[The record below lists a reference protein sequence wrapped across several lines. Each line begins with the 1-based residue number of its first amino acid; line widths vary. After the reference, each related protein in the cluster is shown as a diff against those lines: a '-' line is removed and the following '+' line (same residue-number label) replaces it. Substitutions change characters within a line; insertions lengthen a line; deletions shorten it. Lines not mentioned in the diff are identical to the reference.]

1 MIFSE
6 SAVLKGQQLG
16 KGQFGNVMKGVLL
29 QGNAKYVKS
38 MPDLP
43 IIAIIFTYNC
53 EFWFKRFEFL
63 RFPIAIKT
71 PNENDPKQTEL
82 LLEEAKNMLRLKRYH
97 DHIVN
102 LQGIIYKLDED
113 GKCISSVVFC

>member
-1 MIFSE
+1 MVLPFCLFVIVGLLVSWLFVKWICSIDLYKNKTKDVNKDETKTELGQGEVVVIPNWLQNRKEMIFSE

-53 EFWFKRFEFL
+53 EF
-63 RFPIAIKT
+63 
-71 PNENDPKQTEL
+71 
-82 LLEEAKNMLRLKRYH
+82 
-97 DHIVN
+97 
-102 LQGIIYKLDED
+102 
-113 GKCISSVVFC
+113 